1 VRWRQPEMDAG
12 PADVLVTGARDGRS
26 RLPRLAWIAFCAA
39 IVIALVVGVANSAD
53 RGSRHHEFNA
63 LLSATIDG
71 QATAVHADELV
82 ESTRQYT
89 MPLLGSAQP
98 NVRTG
103 LQQLIA
109 QSASEGATE
118 VRATR
123 AKVAATSVLPWHRS
137 LHRARAAE
145 LSYLDAWATYLDS
158 VAHGG
163 DTGAIPT
170 ATLATKRTDASAALR
185 DAAPDHT
192 ASLAIP
198 SSL

>member
-1 VRWRQPEMDAG
+1 
-12 PADVLVTGARDGRS
+12 
-26 RLPRLAWIAFCAA
+26 
-39 IVIALVVGVANSAD
+39 
-53 RGSRHHEFNA
+53 
-63 LLSATIDG
+63 
-71 QATAVHADELV
+71 
-82 ESTRQYT
+82 

-109 QSASEGATE
+109 QSATEGAKE

-123 AKVAATSVLPWHRS
+123 ANVAAATVLPWHSS
-137 LHRARAAE
+137 LHRAKAAE
-145 LSYLDAWATYLDS
+145 LSYLDAWAAYLDN

-170 ATLATKRTDASAALR
+170 AVLATKRTGASAALR
-185 DAAPDHT
+185 NAAPDRT

>member
-1 VRWRQPEMDAG
+1 MDADQSAG
-12 PADVLVTGARDGRS
+12 HSDVLITGARESRS
-26 RLPRLAWIAFCAA
+26 RVPRLVWIAFCVA
-39 IVIALVVGVANSAD
+39 IVIALVAGVANTAD
-53 RGSRHHEFNA
+53 RSSRHREFNA
-63 LLSATIDG
+63 LLTATIDG

-103 LQQLIA
+103 LEQLIA
-109 QSASEGATE
+109 QSATQGVAE

-123 AKVAATSVLPWHRS
+123 AKVAATSVLPWHRG
-137 LHRARAAE
+137 LHQARAAE
-145 LSYLDAWATYLDS
+145 LSYLDAWAGYLDT
-158 VAHGG
+158 VARGG

-170 ATLATKRTDASAALR
+170 TTLTTKRTHAAAALR
-185 DAAPDHT
+185 DAAPDRT